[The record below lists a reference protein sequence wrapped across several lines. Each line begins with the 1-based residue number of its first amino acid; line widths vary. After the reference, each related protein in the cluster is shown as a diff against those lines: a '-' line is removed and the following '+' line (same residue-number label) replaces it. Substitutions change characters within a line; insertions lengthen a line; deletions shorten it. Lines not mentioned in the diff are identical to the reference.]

1 MNKVEYLE
9 ILKDYLLKTYSK
21 EESLEILRDYEEYF
35 INGKLDGKSESEI
48 IFELG
53 SPKKIVEEIISE
65 DEERKELNIFEKVKV
80 KTESFIGDKVFNK
93 NFDFEKV
100 VKVTDF
106 KNVWKVLIGTFVISI
121 IFLFLGFIGFSVVF
135 GMVGLTC
142 VFSKL
147 MKVENNEMNFKREKL
162 IWAINIFIIFLYFM
176 MTFSS
181 YGRGKFFELEFG
193 FLVTIFMVV
202 VDFIFLFAFAKF
214 AIPTILQYIMFFF
227 VMFFPVMLLL
237 FFVLLTFLG
246 VSMAIFLTPL
256 TLTGLEF
263 LSMSYAWII
272 LPIMLAVGLFIGM
285 CILIK
290 YYSKLLY
297 EIFLNFTNWIKLR
310 SMYYEAYKNSE
321 NVKEEYDEKR

>member
-35 INGKLDGKSESEI
+35 INGKLDGKSEAEI
-48 IFELG
+48 ISELG

-65 DEERKELNIFEKVKV
+65 DEERKGLNIFEKVKN

-100 VKVTDF
+100 VKAADF
-106 KNVWKVLIGTFVISI
+106 KNVWKVLIGTFLISI
-121 IFLFLGFIGFSVVF
+121 IFLFLGFIGFSVML
-135 GMVGLTC
+135 GMAGLTC
-142 VFSKL
+142 VFFQL
-147 MKVENNEMNFKREKL
+147 MKVENNEMNSKREKL
-162 IWAINIFIIFLYFM
+162 IWIINSFIIFLYFM

-181 YGRGKFFELEFG
+181 YGRGTFFELRLG
-193 FLVTIFMVV
+193 FLVTIFMIF

-214 AIPTILQYIMFFF
+214 VIPTMLQYIMFFF

-237 FFVLLTFLG
+237 FFVLLTFFG

-256 TLTGLEF
+256 TLTGLKF
-263 LSMSYAWII
+263 LSMSYVWII

-310 SMYYEAYKNSE
+310 SMYYKAYKNSE
-321 NVKEEYDEKR
+321 NIKEENDER